1 MNTYIALFRGIN
13 VGGSHLVKMADL
25 KQLMEEN
32 TFDPA
37 TGTIT
42 VDPIRVEAFRS
53 NLAYYTE
60 VFSAGNS
67 DYAIPA
73 GAVSDPARL
82 AKKIA
87 GAIAKLRGFEPRVLV
102 LTGAE
107 LERAAAANPFPEAA
121 REPKSVHLF
130 FLAARPAKPDLKAIE
145 EIKAK
150 TERFALKGS
159 VFYMHTPAGL
169 GKSKLAVRVERLLG
183 VDATARNW
191 STVTAL
197 LEIAQA
203 APYA

>member
-32 TFDPA
+32 GCADVRTYIQSGNA
-37 TGTIT
+37 
-42 VDPIRVEAFRS
+42 VFR
-53 NLAYYTE
+53 
-60 VFSAGNS
+60 
-67 DYAIPA
+67 

-107 LERAAAANPFPEAA
+107 FERAAAANQFPESA
-121 REPKSVHLF
+121 REPKCVHLF

-145 EIKAK
+145 EITAK

-197 LEIAQA
+197 LGVAQA